1 MSELAPPNEPLPQV
15 RTTQQVSL
23 RSEPDV
29 GSSRDAYLQA
39 GVIGWVVG
47 RADGWA
53 EVWVHGFVAEEY
65 LQPAA
70 E

>member
-1 MSELAPPNEPLPQV
+1 MSNLAPPNEPLAQV

-23 RSEPDV
+23 RSEASV
-29 GSSRDAYLQA
+29 QSSREAYLQA
-39 GVIGWVVG
+39 GAIGWVVG

-65 LQPAA
+65 LKPAA